1 MDKLNLNHNDFKS
14 ARRTRIYT
22 IHNLKCDQRRFVL
35 TLLKHQRINVIR
47 SNTSIRSVLQVCIL
61 VLYADRFHKIFLE
74 EIETHRIQIM
84 KLTIAT
90 LFAVVSVVDAFTTNA
105 RSSRASI
112 AISMSSE
119 EGTPM
124 EETPVVI
131 EPPKPKLPEM
141 SESLPFMM
149 RPPALDGSM
158 VGDVGFDPLG
168 FAKTKE
174 DLMNYREAEIKH
186 CRLAMLVSF

>member
-1 MDKLNLNHNDFKS
+1 
-14 ARRTRIYT
+14 
-22 IHNLKCDQRRFVL
+22 
-35 TLLKHQRINVIR
+35 
-47 SNTSIRSVLQVCIL
+47 
-61 VLYADRFHKIFLE
+61 
-74 EIETHRIQIM
+74 M

-90 LFAVVSVVDAFTTNA
+90 LLAAVSVVDAFTTNA
-105 RSSRASI
+105 RFNHASI
-112 AISMSSE
+112 AVGMSSE

-124 EETPVVI
+124 EEAPVVV
-131 EPPKPKLPEM
+131 EPPKPTLPKM

-168 FAKTKE
+168 FAKSKE

-186 CRLAMLVSF
+186 CRLAMLVSYKN

>member
-1 MDKLNLNHNDFKS
+1 
-14 ARRTRIYT
+14 
-22 IHNLKCDQRRFVL
+22 
-35 TLLKHQRINVIR
+35 
-47 SNTSIRSVLQVCIL
+47 
-61 VLYADRFHKIFLE
+61 
-74 EIETHRIQIM
+74 M

-90 LFAVVSVVDAFTTNA
+90 LFAVVCAVDAFTTNA

-112 AISMSSE
+112 AIAMSSE

-124 EETPVVI
+124 EETPIAV

-149 RPPALDGSM
+149 RPPALDGTM

-174 DLMNYREAEIKH
+174 DLVNYREAEIKH
-186 CRLAMLVSF
+186 CRLAMLVSFNFITVTAPLLSS

>member
-1 MDKLNLNHNDFKS
+1 
-14 ARRTRIYT
+14 
-22 IHNLKCDQRRFVL
+22 
-35 TLLKHQRINVIR
+35 
-47 SNTSIRSVLQVCIL
+47 
-61 VLYADRFHKIFLE
+61 
-74 EIETHRIQIM
+74 M

-90 LFAVVSVVDAFTTNA
+90 LFAAVSVVDAFTRNGAFNT
-105 RSSRASI
+105 ASV
-112 AISMSSE
+112 AVRMSS
-119 EGTPM
+119 G
-124 EETPVVI
+124 EETSMAEAPAVV

-186 CRLAMLVSF
+186 CRLAMLVSYKDRLRV